1 MLSTDNPAARLA
13 TRLAFL
19 VAGFGV
25 SCWAPLVPYAKHR
38 LDVDERTLGFLLLC
52 LGIGSLVSML
62 FTGMWSARFGTRPVV
77 LASGFGLAVTL
88 PLLAIAST
96 PLTLGIS
103 LLLFGATMGSLD
115 VAMNIHA
122 VEVEHGAGKPLLSGF
137 HALYSVGGFAGA
149 AFITLLLSVGITPL
163 LSVLAGSALM
173 ALAMVVTSP
182 RLLRTRAADGEP
194 HFALPRG
201 VVLVI
206 AVLAAITFLAEGSLL
221 DWSALLITGKGL
233 VAVEQGGIGY
243 MLFSIAMTAARFSG
257 DALTARLGDRA
268 MMFWGSVVA
277 IAGFALLLLT
287 PVMAVAMAAFV
298 LIGLGCAN
306 VVPVLFRRA
315 GSQKVMPAGLAIAA
329 ITTMGYAG
337 ILLGPAAIGFV
348 AQHVGLTMAFWMI
361 PALLVLVPVC
371 AFIVAPRPRS

>member
-1 MLSTDNPAARLA
+1 M
-13 TRLAFL
+13 
-19 VAGFGV
+19 
-25 SCWAPLVPYAKHR
+25 
-38 LDVDERTLGFLLLC
+38 
-52 LGIGSLVSML
+52 
-62 FTGMWSARFGTRPVV
+62 
-77 LASGFGLAVTL
+77 
-88 PLLAIAST
+88 
-96 PLTLGIS
+96 
-103 LLLFGATMGSLD
+103 
-115 VAMNIHA
+115 
-122 VEVEHGAGKPLLSGF
+122 
-137 HALYSVGGFAGA
+137 
-149 AFITLLLSVGITPL
+149 
-163 LSVLAGSALM
+163 
-173 ALAMVVTSP
+173 
-182 RLLRTRAADGEP
+182 
-194 HFALPRG
+194 
-201 VVLVI
+201 
-206 AVLAAITFLAEGSLL
+206 LAAITFLAEGSLL

-287 PVMAVAMAAFV
+287 PVMAVAMAAFI